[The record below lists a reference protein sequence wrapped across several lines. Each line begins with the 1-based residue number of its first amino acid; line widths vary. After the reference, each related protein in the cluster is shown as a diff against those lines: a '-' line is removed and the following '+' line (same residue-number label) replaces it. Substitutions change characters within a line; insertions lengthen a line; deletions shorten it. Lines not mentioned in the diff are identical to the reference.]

1 MQAANTCQN
10 PLGAQEVCCADLSG
24 HFQLPQL
31 DQSEVFAHLAQS
43 GDLFWGRR
51 LRDQQLLEHRH
62 AVGARKVLRSV
73 QPARIFNMAGDERL
87 DHRLKTLAN
96 FVPAL
101 EIAVAALPSSQSQT
115 DQRACPKQHHNHN
128 RENNFSDVLDE
139 EGHSAEFAN
148 LPELSLPVCW
158 SRSRR
163 RAGAP
168 LLALRLNSAHR
179 RALWCYTRVASVKP
193 NSSVHNLDLIELS
206 AKSLGGP

>member
-1 MQAANTCQN
+1 MLLLNVALFTVAGL
-10 PLGAQEVCCADLSG
+10 LGAR
-24 HFQLPQL
+24 F
-31 DQSEVFAHLAQS
+31 
-43 GDLFWGRR
+43 
-51 LRDQQLLEHRH
+51 LLQT
-62 AVGARKVLRSV
+62 L
-73 QPARIFNMAGDERL
+73 
-87 DHRLKTLAN
+87 HRLT
-96 FVPAL
+96 
-101 EIAVAALPSSQSQT
+101 IAPS
-115 DQRACPKQHHNHN
+115 
-128 RENNFSDVLDE
+128 ELFSDVLDE